1 MTEAKIE
8 KRISVRDTLLR
19 IPVGEERIIKNKMI
33 KQSVIRATI
42 TTLRKSGHEFSVSE
56 AGRID
61 DVLVKH
67 LK

>member
-8 KRISVRDTLLR
+8 KRISIRDTLLR
-19 IPVGEERIIKNKMI
+19 IPIGEERIIKNKII
-33 KQSVIRATI
+33 KQSVIRSTI
-42 TTLRKSGHEFSVSE
+42 TTLRKEGYGFSVSE

-61 DVLVKH
+61 DVIITR